1 MRFLEFLQRGG
12 RCGNTTVPVVA
23 VGAHGCRSVAAL
35 VYAHA
40 SSLALAHAIGLCR
53 APPSTLTAVAG
64 DGGVYGA
71 SAGSRGTGLMATCVV
86 AGGVRV

>member
-1 MRFLEFLQRGG
+1 MRFFEFFQRGG

-40 SSLALAHAIGLCR
+40 DKWACDW
-53 APPSTLTAVAG
+53 PTAQNMSNMYDV
-64 DGGVYGA
+64 
-71 SAGSRGTGLMATCVV
+71 T
-86 AGGVRV
+86 